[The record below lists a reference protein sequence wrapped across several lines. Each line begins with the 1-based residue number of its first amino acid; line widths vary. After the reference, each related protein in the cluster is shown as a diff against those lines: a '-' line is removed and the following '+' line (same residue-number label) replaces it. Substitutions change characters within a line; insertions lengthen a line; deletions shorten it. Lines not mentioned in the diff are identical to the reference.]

1 MRTHWI
7 LIAALVTSVICHAQT
22 QDVPKRKPGLWEIV
36 TSSDRSNSAA
46 RTVKMCTDEKTG
58 GLFSQ
63 LGDRVSKGVC
73 SRRDVQNQGSQIVTD
88 SVCTIAKSQVTSHTV
103 MTFDSP
109 TSFTIEV
116 HSRYE
121 PALFGKSETS
131 STQVGKWVG
140 ACPSDM
146 KAGDVLTPTG
156 TKINLNTMLESKAAA
171 TEAAAAAPNTK

>member
-1 MRTHWI
+1 MRTQWI
-7 LIAALVTSVICHAQT
+7 LIAALVTSVTSVHAQ
-22 QDVPKRKPGLWEIV
+22 DAPKRKPGLWEIV
-36 TSSDRSNSAA
+36 TTSDRSNTAA
-46 RTVKMCTDEKTG
+46 RTVKMCTDEKTA

-73 SRRDVQNQGSQIVTD
+73 SKRDMQNQGSQIVTD

-116 HSRYE
+116 HSHYE
-121 PALFGKSETS
+121 PALFGKSETN

-140 ACPSDM
+140 ECPSDM

-156 TKINLNTMLESKAAA
+156 IKINLSSMLESKAAA
-171 TEAAAAAPNTK
+171 NEAAASSTTK